1 MEPDS
6 DADLSPFPPPTEE
19 ELEEVLVV
27 VWNDIFTEL
36 LLVGTS

>member
-19 ELEEVLVV
+19 ELEVLVV